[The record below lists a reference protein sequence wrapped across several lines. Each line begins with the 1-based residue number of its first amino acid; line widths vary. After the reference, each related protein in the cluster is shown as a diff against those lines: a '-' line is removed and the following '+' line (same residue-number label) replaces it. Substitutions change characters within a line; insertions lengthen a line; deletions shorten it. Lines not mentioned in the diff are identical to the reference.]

1 MEKGKN
7 YVFERKQ
14 SKTCTFNISCN
25 AQKRNYKV
33 KGIFYFLSSLFF
45 NIQKKRHCFLLFP
58 NENSNFVQ
66 FAISVAYMSS
76 LKIDTTKPSSKIL
89 CRNVSCEPREAK
101 TYARLVFFYCW
112 AAKRLPFGVIGKPAE
127 KSATTAS
134 VEAPLLFLCLSLSS
148 SSSVSNQHPNYHHH
162 LSLQF
167 ICLSSDCK
175 CKCSWAFII
184 HLSCE

>member
-101 TYARLVFFYCW
+101 TYARLVFFTAEQPRGSPSESLESQQRKVLQLLLW
-112 AAKRLPFGVIGKPAE
+112 KRRCFFCA
-127 KSATTAS
+127 
-134 VEAPLLFLCLSLSS
+134 
-148 SSSVSNQHPNYHHH
+148 
-162 LSLQF
+162 
-167 ICLSSDCK
+167 
-175 CKCSWAFII
+175 
-184 HLSCE
+184 

>member
-101 TYARLVFFYCW
+101 TYAPSFFTAEQPRGSPSESLESQQRKVLQLLLW
-112 AAKRLPFGVIGKPAE
+112 KRRCFFCA
-127 KSATTAS
+127 
-134 VEAPLLFLCLSLSS
+134 
-148 SSSVSNQHPNYHHH
+148 
-162 LSLQF
+162 
-167 ICLSSDCK
+167 
-175 CKCSWAFII
+175 
-184 HLSCE
+184 